1 MSASSIKWCGERDDV
16 TKETEII
23 IEQMSKEQRK
33 SIVYLGGFNLPN
45 ANAAAQRVVA
55 NAKLLRELGYNVMLV
70 GLSDNDNI
78 NKTFLY
84 EGFQCI
90 NLKYPHSA
98 IEWLKYLASY
108 RQYMPFVQIMNP
120 FAVIAYNH
128 PSIAMQRLTE
138 FCRRNGIKMLA
149 DCTEWYEPHGSWFFR
164 KIKGWDSNKRMTE
177 VHCNM
182 DGVIAI
188 SKFLYDFYTKRGVKT
203 LLLPPLV
210 DKQEGKWHQTTGQED
225 GIIRLV
231 FAGSIDRGYKD
242 RLDVI
247 VEALSRIEKKLSST
261 FILDII
267 GINEEQFRNTF
278 TEWKD
283 KTLPSFVRFHGR
295 IDHEET
301 IKMLIKSDFQ
311 IFVRD
316 NSLSN
321 TAGFPTKFVETISAR
336 SLVLTNPSSN
346 IGDYLFEGVNGYI
359 LDIKNID
366 ILTDCLMVPLSL
378 NIESIKEKR
387 RKMNADVF
395 DYRNYVSNMEHF
407 IKNL

>member
-1 MSASSIKWCGERDDV
+1 M
-16 TKETEII
+16 T
-23 IEQMSKEQRK
+23 KEQRK
-33 SIVYLGGFNLPN
+33 SITYLGGFNLPN

-55 NAKLLRELGYNVMLV
+55 NAKLLRELGYEVMLV
-70 GLSDNDNI
+70 GLSSDGDNI

-98 IEWLKYLASY
+98 VEWLKYLASY
-108 RQYMPFVQIMNP
+108 RQYIPFVQTMNT

-138 FCRRNGIKMLA
+138 FCRRKGIKMLA
-149 DCTEWYEPHGSWFFR
+149 DCTEWYEPHGNWFFR
-164 KIKGWDSNKRMTE
+164 KIKGWDSNRRMTK

-188 SKFLYDFYTKRGVKT
+188 SKFLYDFYTKHGVKT

-210 DKQEGKWHQTTGQED
+210 DKSERKWHQTTGQED
-225 GIIRLV
+225 GKIHLV
-231 FAGSIDRGYKD
+231 FAGSITKGYKD

-261 FILDII
+261 FVLDVI
-267 GINEEQFRNTF
+267 GINEEQFRNLY

-301 IKMLIKSDFQ
+301 VKILTKSDFQ
-311 IFVRD
+311 IFARY

-346 IGDYLFEGVNGYI
+346 IGDYLIEGINGYI
-359 LDIKNID
+359 LNINSID
-366 ILTDCLMVPLSL
+366 ILADCLKVPLSL
-378 NIESIKEKR
+378 NKESIKEKR

-407 IKNL
+407 IEIL